1 MNQYQRYFAEKH
13 LKNGSNVL
21 IDYKDYILCENC
33 DFSIDDR
40 EELSGLMKILSEIE
54 TDNISLYVLMYYDIR
69 YFYADVICITG
80 NISDI
85 TEKLS
90 VFSSEPEII
99 TSVDE
104 IYLEDYN
111 VYLLEK
117 RKQREVNLREMN
129 CIYLYWE

>member
-54 TDNISLYVLMYYDIR
+54 TDNISVYVLMYYDIR
-69 YFYADVICITG
+69 YFYADMVCITG
-80 NISDI
+80 SISDI
-85 TEKLS
+85 AEKFS
-90 VFSSEPEII
+90 AFSSDPEII
-99 TSVDE
+99 ASVDE
-104 IYLEDYN
+104 IYLEYYN

-117 RKQREVNLREMN
+117 RKQREVNLREMD
-129 CIYLYWE
+129 CVYLYWD